1 MTTHEATTSTRI
13 STGARTAIIA
23 STVGTIIEWY
33 DYALYGVAAGLVI
46 SPLFFPGTVSGTGFL
61 LALATFAVGFLVR
74 PIGGVVIAS
83 IGDRLG
89 RRPALLLTI
98 ILMGI
103 ATVGIGLLP
112 TADTIGVWAP
122 VLLVFLRAL
131 QGFGAGAEL
140 SGALTVAAEYTPES
154 RRGFFTSI
162 INMSAR
168 IGSAAA
174 MLAFLAVAALPSDV
188 LLGWAWRVPF
198 LLSAVL
204 FLLALYIRKRLEETP
219 EYVRSQARRDADAS
233 QSAPVR
239 EVFRADPQRAIL
251 SILLWSGHNAN
262 TYIVV
267 TFALGYLTTT
277 AGMDRPVAL
286 VVTLGATLAGAA
298 ATPLW
303 GLVADRVGYGRL
315 YIAAMI
321 FGIIAVV
328 PYFWMLST
336 GNVLLVSLGLFVASC
351 LIWGATQA
359 SAGAVTTDL
368 FPVEYRFSGV
378 AVAKEVNAAAIA
390 GPTPFIAAALITV
403 SGGQPYLAAL
413 FIGACFA
420 ISLVSMLVLRR
431 TGGVRS

>member
-1 MTTHEATTSTRI
+1 M
-13 STGARTAIIA
+13 
-23 STVGTIIEWY
+23 
-33 DYALYGVAAGLVI
+33 
-46 SPLFFPGTVSGTGFL
+46 
-61 LALATFAVGFLVR
+61 R

-112 TADTIGVWAP
+112 TADTIGAWAP

-162 INMSAR
+162 INMSAG

-204 FLLALYIRKRLEETP
+204 FLLALYIRKRLE
-219 EYVRSQARRDADAS
+219 D
-233 QSAPVR
+233 
-239 EVFRADPQRAIL
+239 
-251 SILLWSGHNAN
+251 
-262 TYIVV
+262 
-267 TFALGYLTTT
+267 
-277 AGMDRPVAL
+277 
-286 VVTLGATLAGAA
+286 
-298 ATPLW
+298 
-303 GLVADRVGYGRL
+303 
-315 YIAAMI
+315 
-321 FGIIAVV
+321 
-328 PYFWMLST
+328 
-336 GNVLLVSLGLFVASC
+336 
-351 LIWGATQA
+351 
-359 SAGAVTTDL
+359 
-368 FPVEYRFSGV
+368 
-378 AVAKEVNAAAIA
+378 AAIA

>member
-1 MTTHEATTSTRI
+1 M
-13 STGARTAIIA
+13 
-23 STVGTIIEWY
+23 
-33 DYALYGVAAGLVI
+33 
-46 SPLFFPGTVSGTGFL
+46 
-61 LALATFAVGFLVR
+61 R

-112 TADTIGVWAP
+112 TADTIGAWAP

-140 SGALTVAAEYTPES
+140 SGALTVAAEYTAES

-162 INMSAR
+162 INMSAG

-204 FLLALYIRKRLEETP
+204 FLLALYIRKRLE
-219 EYVRSQARRDADAS
+219 D
-233 QSAPVR
+233 
-239 EVFRADPQRAIL
+239 
-251 SILLWSGHNAN
+251 
-262 TYIVV
+262 
-267 TFALGYLTTT
+267 
-277 AGMDRPVAL
+277 
-286 VVTLGATLAGAA
+286 
-298 ATPLW
+298 
-303 GLVADRVGYGRL
+303 
-315 YIAAMI
+315 
-321 FGIIAVV
+321 
-328 PYFWMLST
+328 
-336 GNVLLVSLGLFVASC
+336 
-351 LIWGATQA
+351 
-359 SAGAVTTDL
+359 
-368 FPVEYRFSGV
+368 
-378 AVAKEVNAAAIA
+378 AAIA

-403 SGGQPYLAAL
+403 AGGQPYLAAL